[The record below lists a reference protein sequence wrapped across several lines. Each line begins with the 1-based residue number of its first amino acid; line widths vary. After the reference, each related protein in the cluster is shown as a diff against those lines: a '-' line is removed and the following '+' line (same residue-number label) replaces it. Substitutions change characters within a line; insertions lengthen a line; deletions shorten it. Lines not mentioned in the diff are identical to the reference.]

1 MKTKQLFFCSL
12 TGLALLTT
20 SCSSNDEALNGG
32 DGTTSEGKT
41 YAQIAISV
49 ANSATT
55 RTTTPGNTG
64 DEAYGD
70 DAEYTVND
78 LTVVLANENDIAMQV
93 ITPELKLATDADE
106 ADKQVRVTKPFKCTP
121 GSYKVYVLVNYK
133 NSQKALTP
141 IIKGST
147 DMKAEFGLT
156 DIDRDGTAIDG
167 IAKLSTTGNFF
178 MTNVS
183 APTEQK
189 IDKDATGN
197 ATKTEVD
204 DAGKEMTAG
213 KTNLNLLQVDVE
225 RAVSKVTF
233 NNTDKQPFEI
243 KVGDNIIATATLEG
257 ASLIN
262 LNKKMFLVKDGTP
275 ATHKPST
282 VTDAWPYPKDP
293 NYDQTS
299 IDKNYCEANF
309 EQRSATV
316 FSAPNT
322 ATFYC
327 PENTMDASAQLNGQT
342 TGVVYKVKYV
352 PKDAYYT
359 ELAKDGTDNYSKMFA
374 KVLNLTGKED
384 AITDKI
390 FTEAKNTDGTDITDG
405 TFYSYNGY
413 VFRSLAGA
421 RLYKAIATN
430 TDGKAETVN
439 DAFKNNGNDPDI
451 QTYTEGVC
459 YYTAWIK
466 HNPDGEYMQ
475 QDKYGVVRNF
485 WYELTVN
492 SIKKLGYSKPTYE
505 KPTDPDDKE
514 EASIQVQVKIK
525 KWRLV
530 KQNVDLE

>member
-12 TGLALLTT
+12 TGLTLLAA

-55 RTTTPGNTG
+55 RANPLDGMNTG

-93 ITPELKLATDADE
+93 ITPTLKTVSNKDE
-106 ADKQVRVTKPFKCTP
+106 ADKQVRVTEPFTCTP
-121 GSYKVYVLVNYK
+121 GTYKVYVLANYK
-133 NSQKALTP
+133 NSQNALTP

-156 DIDRDGTAIDG
+156 DI
-167 IAKLSTTGNFF
+167 AKLSTTDNFF
-178 MTNVS
+178 MTNTS
-183 APTEQK
+183 APTAKVIEK
-189 IDKDATGN
+189 DGTDK
-197 ATKTEVD
+197 EVD
-204 DAGKEMTAG
+204 DAGNEITDG
-213 KTNLNLLQVDVE
+213 KTNLNLLKVDVE

-233 NNTDKQPFEI
+233 DNTDNQSFDVM
-243 KVGDNIIATATLEG
+243 VGDNKIATATLEG

-262 LNKKMFLVKDGTP
+262 LNKKMYLVKGRRT
-275 ATHKPST
+275 ATNKP
-282 VTDAWPYPKDP
+282 VTGEWPYPKDP
-293 NYDQTS
+293 NYDNTS
-299 IDKNYCEANF
+299 IDAAYCETNF

-316 FSAPNT
+316 FHVPST

-327 PENTMDASAQLNGQT
+327 PENTMEASAQLNGQT
-342 TGVVYKVKYV
+342 TGVVYKVKYAPV
-352 PKDAYYT
+352 DGYYT
-359 ELAKDGTDNYSKMFA
+359 ELAAKNGTDSYSKMFE
-374 KVLNLTGKED
+374 KVLALTKKD
-384 AITDKI
+384 ADITPTI
-390 FTEAKNTDGTDITDG
+390 FTTTDNTEG

-413 VFRSLAGA
+413 VFKSKAGA
-421 RLYKAIATN
+421 CLYKAIATN
-430 TDGKAETVN
+430 KDDKAETVN
-439 DAFKNNGNDPDI
+439 TDFTISMSENDKDI
-451 QTYTEGVC
+451 QTYENGYC

-466 HNPDGEYMQ
+466 HNPTSTVTMQ

-485 WYELTVN
+485 WYELKVN
-492 SIKKLGYSKPTYE
+492 SIKKLGYSKPTY
-505 KPTDPDDKE
+505 KNPTDPDDKA

>member
-12 TGLALLTT
+12 TGLALLTA

-93 ITPELKLATDADE
+93 ITPTLKTATNTDDD
-106 ADKQVRVTKPFKCTP
+106 DKLVRVTEPFKCTP
-121 GSYKVYVLVNYK
+121 GTYKVYVLANYK
-133 NSQKALTP
+133 NSQDALTP

-147 DMKAEFGLT
+147 DMKAEFGIT
-156 DIDRDGTAIDG
+156 N
-167 IAKLSTTGNFF
+167 IAKLSTTDEFF

-183 APTEQK
+183 APEGQEIK
-189 IDKDATGN
+189 EAATGKELN
-197 ATKTEVD
+197 
-204 DAGKEMTAG
+204 DAGKDETKEGAA
-213 KTNLNLLQVDVE
+213 TNLNILTVNVE

-233 NNTDKQPFEI
+233 DNTDNQSFDVM
-243 KVGDNIIATATLEG
+243 VGDNKIATATLEG

-262 LNKKMFLVKDGTP
+262 LNKKMYLVKEGRTATNKP
-275 ATHKPST
+275 AG
-282 VTDAWPYPKDP
+282 VTDKWPYPMDP
-293 NYDQTS
+293 NYSQTS
-299 IDKNYCEANF
+299 IDEAYCIANF
-309 EQRSATV
+309 EQRIATNFPAPSATK
-316 FSAPNT
+316 
-322 ATFYC
+322 FYC
-327 PENTMDASAQLNGQT
+327 PENTMADAAQLNGQT
-342 TGVVYKVKYV
+342 TGVVYKVKYA
-352 PKDAYYT
+352 PEAAYYT
-359 ELAKDGTDNYSKMFA
+359 ELAAENGTDSYSKMYE
-374 KVLNLTGKED
+374 KVLALGGTEI
-384 AITDKI
+384 APTITNTI
-390 FTEAKNTDGTDITDG
+390 FTKADNEDG

-421 RLYKAIATN
+421 RLYKTIATN
-430 TDGKAETVN
+430 TDGEAATVN
-439 DAFKNNGNDPDI
+439 GAFKTENNDGI
-451 QTYTEGVC
+451 QTYAEGYC

-466 HNPDGEYMQ
+466 HNPGGTTMQ

-485 WYELTVN
+485 WYELKVN

-505 KPTDPDDKE
+505 KPTDPDDKA

>member
-55 RTTTPGNTG
+55 RAVAGNTG
-64 DEAYGD
+64 EYEYGE

-93 ITPELKLATDADE
+93 ITPELKTATNE
-106 ADKQVRVTKPFKCTP
+106 GEPDKLVRVTKPFKCTP
-121 GSYKVYVLVNYK
+121 GKYKVYVLANYK
-133 NSQKALTP
+133 NSQSSLSP

-147 DMKAEFGLT
+147 DMKAVFGIT
-156 DIDRDGTAIDG
+156 DN
-167 IAKLSTTGNFF
+167 TTLWKENNFF
-178 MTNVS
+178 MTNTS
-183 APTEQK
+183 APTEQT
-189 IDKDATGN
+189 IDKN

-204 DAGKEMTAG
+204 DAGKEMTDG
-213 KTNLNLLQVDVE
+213 KTNLNLLKVDVE

-233 NNTDKQPFEI
+233 GNSDTQLSFDIKEGNNT
-243 KVGDNIIATATLEG
+243 IATATLEG

-262 LNKKMFLVKDGTP
+262 LNKKMFLVKDETL
-275 ATHKPST
+275 AQNKPVIT
-282 VTDAWPYPKDP
+282 NDWPYPVDP
-293 NYDQTS
+293 NYNETS
-299 IDKNYCEANF
+299 IDIATNF
-309 EQRSATV
+309 AQTTASEFTALKSAK
-316 FSAPNT
+316 
-322 ATFYC
+322 FYC
-327 PENTMDASAQLNGQT
+327 PENTMTALAQLNGQT

-352 PKDAYYT
+352 PEGAYYT
-359 ELAKDGTDNYSKMFA
+359 ELAAKNGTDSYSKMFEE
-374 KVLNLTGKED
+374 VLKLGVGVKDE

-390 FTEAKNTDGTDITDG
+390 FTEATAEDKTAG

-413 VFRSLAGA
+413 VFKTKAGA

-430 TDGKAETVN
+430 TDKDPKTVN
-439 DAFKNNGNDPDI
+439 TDFQGNVNDPDI
-451 QTYTEGVC
+451 QTYTNGYC

-466 HNPDGEYMQ
+466 HNPTSKIYLE

-492 SIKKLGYSKPTYE
+492 SIKKLGYSQPTY
-505 KPTDPDDKE
+505 KSPTDPDDKA
-514 EASIQVQVKIK
+514 EASIQVQVNIK
-525 KWRLV
+525 KWRVV
-530 KQNVDLE
+530 KQNLDLE

>member
-1 MKTKQLFFCSL
+1 MKTKQLFFCGM
-12 TGLALLTT
+12 TGLALLAT

-55 RTTTPGNTG
+55 RAVAGNTG
-64 DEAYGD
+64 DEAYGTD
-70 DAEYTVND
+70 DEYTVND
-78 LTVVLANENDIAMQV
+78 LTVVLANENGIAMQV
-93 ITPELKLATDADE
+93 ITPKLKTATNADDAD
-106 ADKQVRVTKPFKCTP
+106 KLVRVTEPFKCTP
-121 GSYKVYVLVNYK
+121 GKYKVYVLANYK
-133 NSQKALTP
+133 NSQDALTP

-147 DMKAEFGLT
+147 DMKAEFGIT
-156 DIDRDGTAIDG
+156 D
-167 IAKLSTTGNFF
+167 IAKLSTTDNFF
-178 MTNVS
+178 MTNTS
-183 APTEQK
+183 APEVK
-189 IDKDATGN
+189 VIEKNATG
-197 ATKTEVD
+197 KEVD
-204 DAGKEMTAG
+204 DAGKEMTDG
-213 KTNLNLLQVDVE
+213 KTNLNLLTVDVE

-233 NNTDKQPFEI
+233 DNTDNQSFDI
-243 KVGDNIIATATLEG
+243 KVGDNKIATATLEG

-262 LNKKMFLVKDGTP
+262 LNKKMYLVKDGTL
-275 ATHKPST
+275 AQNKP
-282 VTDAWPYPKDP
+282 VTTNDWPYPVDP
-293 NYDQTS
+293 NYNETS
-299 IDKNYCEANF
+299 IDKGYCEANF
-309 EQRSATV
+309 FQTEASS
-316 FSAPNT
+316 FPAPST

-327 PENTMDASAQLNGQT
+327 PENTMKASAQLNGQT
-342 TGVVYKVKYV
+342 TGVVYKVKYA
-352 PKDAYYT
+352 PEAAYYT
-359 ELAKDGTDNYSKMFA
+359 ELAAENGTDSYSKMFEA
-374 KVLNLTGKED
+374 VLKLTDKDD
-384 AITDKI
+384 AITNAI
-390 FTEAKNTDGTDITDG
+390 FTTAEGTDG

-413 VFRSLAGA
+413 VFKTKAGA

-439 DAFKNNGNDPDI
+439 AAFGTNANDEDI
-451 QTYTEGVC
+451 QTYDKGYC

-492 SIKKLGYSKPTYE
+492 SIKKLGYSKPTYKE
-505 KPTDPDDKE
+505 PTDPDDKA

>member
-12 TGLALLTT
+12 TGLALLAA

-55 RTTTPGNTG
+55 RAVAGNTG

-70 DAEYTVND
+70 DNEYTVND

-93 ITPELKLATDADE
+93 ITPEMKEATNTDVADDKLI
-106 ADKQVRVTKPFKCTP
+106 RVTKPFQCTP
-121 GSYKVYVLVNYK
+121 GNYKVYVLANYK
-133 NSQKALTP
+133 NSQSSLSP

-147 DMKAEFGLT
+147 DMKTVFSLSDLA
-156 DIDRDGTAIDG
+156 G
-167 IAKLSTTGNFF
+167 IAKLYGSGNFF

-183 APTEQK
+183 APEATN
-189 IDKDATGN
+189 IDEKAN
-197 ATKTEVD
+197 KKEVD
-204 DAGKEMTAG
+204 DAGKEMQEGGA
-213 KTNLNLLQVDVE
+213 TNLNLLTVDVE

-233 NNTDKQPFEI
+233 NNTDNQSFNIE
-243 KVGDNIIATATLEG
+243 VGGNTIAMATLEG

-262 LNKKMFLVKDGTP
+262 LNKKMFLVKDKTL
-275 ATHKPST
+275 ATNKP
-282 VTDAWPYPKDP
+282 VTTNDWPYPKDP

-299 IDKNYCEANF
+299 IDKDYCEANF
-309 EQRSATV
+309 EQRSAID
-316 FSAPNT
+316 FSAPSN

-327 PENTMDASAQLNGQT
+327 PENTMEASAQLNGQT
-342 TGVVYKVKYV
+342 TGVVYKVKYT
-352 PKDAYYT
+352 PQAKYYT
-359 ELAKDGTDNYSKMFA
+359 ELAAENGTDSYSKMFEA
-374 KVLNLTGKED
+374 VLKLADGVKDPDIKNT
-384 AITDKI
+384 I
-390 FTEAKNTDGTDITDG
+390 FTTAEGTDGPNG

-413 VFRSLAGA
+413 VFKTKAGA

-430 TDGKAETVN
+430 PGADAATVN
-439 DAFKNNGNDPDI
+439 TAFKNNASDDDI
-451 QTYTEGVC
+451 QTYDKGDC

-466 HNPDGEYMQ
+466 HNPTSTVTMQ

-485 WYELTVN
+485 WYELKVN

-505 KPTDPDDKE
+505 KPTDPDDKA

-530 KQNVDLE
+530 KQNVNLE

>member
-12 TGLALLTT
+12 TGLTLLAA

-55 RTTTPGNTG
+55 RANPLDGMNTG

-93 ITPELKLATDADE
+93 ITPTLKTVSNKDE
-106 ADKQVRVTKPFKCTP
+106 ADKQVRVTEPFTCTP
-121 GSYKVYVLVNYK
+121 GTYKVYVLANYK
-133 NSQKALTP
+133 NSQNALTP

-156 DIDRDGTAIDG
+156 DI
-167 IAKLSTTGNFF
+167 AKLSTTDNFF

-183 APTEQK
+183 APEGQEIK
-189 IDKDATGN
+189 EVATG
-197 ATKTEVD
+197 KEVD
-204 DAGKEMTAG
+204 DAGTEITNG
-213 KTNLNLLQVDVE
+213 KTNLNLLKVDVE

-233 NNTDKQPFEI
+233 DNTDNQSFDVM
-243 KVGDNIIATATLEG
+243 VGDNKIATATLEG

-262 LNKKMFLVKDGTP
+262 LNKKMYLVKGGRTATNKP
-275 ATHKPST
+275 AG
-282 VTDAWPYPKDP
+282 VTDEWPYPMDP
-293 NYDQTS
+293 NYSQTS
-299 IDKNYCEANF
+299 IDEVYCEANF

-316 FSAPNT
+316 FPAPST

-327 PENTMDASAQLNGQT
+327 PENTMEASAQLNGQT
-342 TGVVYKVKYV
+342 TGVVYKVKYAPV
-352 PKDAYYT
+352 NGYYT
-359 ELAKDGTDNYSKMFA
+359 ELAKDGTDNYSQMFA
-374 KVLNLTGKED
+374 KVLNLADKDE

-390 FTEAKNTDGTDITDG
+390 FTEATIADKANG

-413 VFRSLAGA
+413 VFKTKAGA
-421 RLYKAIATN
+421 RLYKAIATAN
-430 TDGKAETVN
+430 TGDDAKAVN
-439 DAFKNNGNDPDI
+439 AAFKANENDDDI
-451 QTYTEGVC
+451 QTYKEGYC

-466 HNPDGEYMQ
+466 HNPGGTTMQ

-485 WYELTVN
+485 WYELKVN
-492 SIKKLGYSKPTYE
+492 NIKKLGYSKPSY
-505 KPTDPDDKE
+505 KDPKDPDDKA

>member
-1 MKTKQLFFCSL
+1 MKTKQLFFCGM
-12 TGLALLTT
+12 TGLALLAT

-55 RTTTPGNTG
+55 RALTGNTG

-78 LTVVLANENDIAMQV
+78 LTVVLADKNDIAVQV
-93 ITPELKLATDADE
+93 ITPELKTATDANE
-106 ADKQVRVTKPFKCTP
+106 ADKVVRVTKPFKCTP
-121 GSYKVYVLVNYK
+121 GSYKVYVLANYR
-133 NSQKALTP
+133 NSQSSLSP

-147 DMKAEFGLT
+147 DMKTVFSLSDLA
-156 DIDRDGTAIDG
+156 G
-167 IAKLSTTGNFF
+167 IAKLYESGNFF

-183 APTEQK
+183 APEATN
-189 IDKDATGN
+189 IDEKAN
-197 ATKTEVD
+197 KKEVD
-204 DAGKEMTAG
+204 DAGKEMQEGGA
-213 KTNLNLLQVDVE
+213 TNLNLLTVDVE

-233 NNTDKQPFEI
+233 NNTDNQSFNIE
-243 KVGDNIIATATLEG
+243 VGGNTIATATLEG

-262 LNKKMFLVKDGTP
+262 LNKKMFLVKDKTL
-275 ATHKPST
+275 ATNKP
-282 VTDAWPYPKDP
+282 VTTNDWPYPKDP

-299 IDKNYCEANF
+299 IDKDYCEANF
-309 EQRSATV
+309 EQRSAID
-316 FSAPNT
+316 FSAPSN

-327 PENTMDASAQLNGQT
+327 PENTMEASAQLNGQT

-352 PKDAYYT
+352 PEGAYYT
-359 ELAKDGTDNYSKMFA
+359 ELAAENGTDSYSQMFK
-374 KVLNLTGKED
+374 KVLALTDKD
-384 AITDKI
+384 VAITNTI
-390 FTEAKNTDGTDITDG
+390 FTTAEGTDGTDG

-413 VFRSLAGA
+413 VFKTKAGA
-421 RLYKAIATN
+421 CLYKAIATN
-430 TDGKAETVN
+430 KDDKAETVN
-439 DAFKNNGNDPDI
+439 TDFTKSMSENDKDI
-451 QTYTEGVC
+451 QTYKNGYC

-466 HNPDGEYMQ
+466 HNPTSKIYLE

-492 SIKKLGYSKPTYE
+492 NIKKLGYSKPTY
-505 KPTDPDDKE
+505 KDPTDPDDKA

>member
-32 DGTTSEGKT
+32 NGASNDGNT

-55 RTTTPGNTG
+55 RAVTGNTG

-93 ITPELKLATDADE
+93 ITPKMKTATNTDA
-106 ADKQVRVTKPFKCTP
+106 ADDKLIRVTEPFKCTP
-121 GSYKVYVLVNYK
+121 GSYKVYVLANYK
-133 NSQKALTP
+133 NSQDALTP

-147 DMKAEFGLT
+147 DMKAEFGIT
-156 DIDRDGTAIDG
+156 Q
-167 IAKLSTTGNFF
+167 IAKLSTTDEFF

-183 APTEQK
+183 APEAQEIKT
-189 IDKDATGN
+189 DATD
-197 ATKTEVD
+197 KEVD
-204 DAGKEMTAG
+204 DAGTEIKGG
-213 KTNLNLLQVDVE
+213 KTNLNLLKVDVE

-233 NNTDKQPFEI
+233 DNTDNQSFDVM
-243 KVGDNIIATATLEG
+243 VGDNKIATATLEG

-262 LNKKMFLVKDGTP
+262 LNKKMYLVKGGRTATNKP
-275 ATHKPST
+275 AG
-282 VTDAWPYPKDP
+282 VTDEWPYPMDP
-293 NYDQTS
+293 NYSQTS
-299 IDKNYCEANF
+299 IDAAYCETNF
-309 EQRSATV
+309 EQSIAKV
-316 FSAPNT
+316 FPAPST

-327 PENTMDASAQLNGQT
+327 PENTMEASAQLNGQT
-342 TGVVYKVKYV
+342 TGVVYKVKYA
-352 PKDAYYT
+352 PEAAYYT
-359 ELAKDGTDNYSKMFA
+359 ELAAENGTDSYSQMFA
-374 KVLNLTGKED
+374 KVLNLADKDE
-384 AITDKI
+384 AITNKI
-390 FTEAKNTDGTDITDG
+390 FTEATTADKADG

-413 VFRSLAGA
+413 VFKTKAGA
-421 RLYKAIATN
+421 RLYKAIATAN
-430 TDGKAETVN
+430 TGDDAKAVN
-439 DAFKNNGNDPDI
+439 AAFKANENDDDI
-451 QTYTEGVC
+451 QTYKEGYC

-466 HNPDGEYMQ
+466 HNPTSTVTMQ

-485 WYELTVN
+485 WYELKVN
-492 SIKKLGYSKPTYE
+492 SIKKLGYSKPKY
-505 KPTDPDDKE
+505 KNPTDPDDKA

>member
-32 DGTTSEGKT
+32 NGASNDGNT

-55 RTTTPGNTG
+55 RADGNNTG
-64 DEAYGD
+64 DEVYGED
-70 DAEYTVND
+70 NEYTVND
-78 LTVVLANENDIAMQV
+78 LTVVLADNNGIAMQV
-93 ITPELKLATDADE
+93 ITPELKTATDADD

-121 GSYKVYVLVNYK
+121 GTYKVYVLANYK
-133 NSQKALTP
+133 NCQDKLSP

-147 DMKAEFGLT
+147 DMKAVFGLDDYT
-156 DIDRDGTAIDG
+156 I
-167 IAKLSTTGNFF
+167 LSKSGNFF
-178 MTNVS
+178 MTNAS
-183 APTEQK
+183 APTEQT

-213 KTNLNLLQVDVE
+213 KTNLNLLTVDVE

-233 NNTDKQPFEI
+233 TSDKLSFDIIEGNNT
-243 KVGDNIIATATLEG
+243 IATAELVG

-262 LNKKMFLVKDGTP
+262 LNKKMYLVKDGQK
-275 ATHKPST
+275 ATNKPST
-282 VTDAWPYPKDP
+282 VVASVNSDWPYPKDP

-299 IDKNYCEANF
+299 IDIDANF
-309 EQRSATV
+309 FQKEASV
-316 FSAPNT
+316 FPALNK
-322 ATFYC
+322 AKFYC
-327 PENTMDASAQLNGQT
+327 PENTMEASAQLNGQT
-342 TGVVYKVKYV
+342 TGVVYKVKYT
-352 PKDAYYT
+352 PQEGYYT
-359 ELAKDGTDNYSKMFA
+359 ELAAENGTDNYSKMFEA
-374 KVLNLTGKED
+374 VLKLGTANIDPL
-384 AITDKI
+384 ITKDI
-390 FTEAKNTDGTDITDG
+390 FTTADLKDG

-413 VFRSLAGA
+413 VFKSKAGA

-430 TDGKAETVN
+430 TDGKAATVN
-439 DAFKNNGNDPDI
+439 TTFQDPEIDKDI
-451 QTYTEGVC
+451 QTYANGYC

-466 HNPDGEYMQ
+466 HNPDGGYMQ

-492 SIKKLGYSKPTYE
+492 SIKKLGYSKPTYK
-505 KPTDPDDKE
+505 KPTDPDDKA
-514 EASIQVQVKIK
+514 EASIQVQVNIK
-525 KWRLV
+525 KWRWV

>member
-12 TGLALLTT
+12 TGLALLAA

-55 RTTTPGNTG
+55 RAVAGNTG

-93 ITPELKLATDADE
+93 ITPTLKTATNTDE
-106 ADKQVRVTKPFKCTP
+106 ADRLVRVTEPFKCTP
-121 GSYKVYVLVNYK
+121 GTYKVYVLANYK
-133 NSQKALTP
+133 NSQNALTP

-156 DIDRDGTAIDG
+156 DI
-167 IAKLSTTGNFF
+167 AKLSTTDNFF

-183 APTEQK
+183 APEGQEIK
-189 IDKDATGN
+189 EAATGKELN
-197 ATKTEVD
+197 
-204 DAGKEMTAG
+204 DAGKDETKEGAA
-213 KTNLNLLQVDVE
+213 TNLNLLKVDVE

-233 NNTDKQPFEI
+233 NNTDNQSFNIE
-243 KVGDNIIATATLEG
+243 VGGNKIATATLEG

-262 LNKKMFLVKDGTP
+262 LNKKMYLVKEGTL
-275 ATHKPST
+275 ATHKPVAT
-282 VTDAWPYPKDP
+282 NDWPYPKDP
-293 NYDQTS
+293 NYNETS
-299 IDKNYCEANF
+299 IVAAYCEANF
-309 EQRSATV
+309 EQRSAMV
-316 FSAPNT
+316 FSAPSK
-322 ATFYC
+322 AKFYC
-327 PENTMDASAQLNGQT
+327 PENTMTALAQLNGQT

-352 PKDAYYT
+352 PEDKYYT
-359 ELAKDGTDNYSKMFA
+359 ELAAKNGTDSYSKMFEE
-374 KVLNLTGKED
+374 VLKLGVGEKDE

-390 FTEAKNTDGTDITDG
+390 FTEATTEDKTAG

-413 VFRSLAGA
+413 VFKTKAGA
-421 RLYKAIATN
+421 RLYKAIATAN
-430 TDGKAETVN
+430 TGDDAAAVNAAFKTNAN
-439 DAFKNNGNDPDI
+439 DADI
-451 QTYTEGVC
+451 QTYTNGYC

-466 HNPDGEYMQ
+466 HNPTSTVTME

-485 WYELTVN
+485 WYELTVS
-492 SIKKLGYSKPTYE
+492 SIKKLGYSKATYE
-505 KPTDPDDKE
+505 DPKTPDDKA
-514 EASIQVQVKIK
+514 EASIQVKVNIK

-530 KQNVDLE
+530 KQNVNLE

>member
-1 MKTKQLFFCSL
+1 MKTKQLFFCGL
-12 TGLALLTT
+12 TGLALLAA

-55 RTTTPGNTG
+55 RAVAGNTG
-64 DEAYGD
+64 EYEYGE
-70 DAEYTVND
+70 DAEYTVKD

-93 ITPELKLATDADE
+93 ITPTLKTVSDVDE
-106 ADKQVRVTKPFKCTP
+106 ADRQIRVTEPFKCTP
-121 GSYKVYVLVNYK
+121 GKYKVYVLANYK
-133 NSQKALTP
+133 NSQSSLSP

-147 DMKAEFGLT
+147 DMMAVFGIG
-156 DIDRDGTAIDG
+156 D
-167 IAKLSTTGNFF
+167 IAKLYTKDNFF

-183 APTEQK
+183 AP
-189 IDKDATGN
+189 
-197 ATKTEVD
+197 KTQDIVKKGAGGKEVD
-204 DAGKEMTAG
+204 DAGKEITDG
-213 KTNLNLLQVDVE
+213 KTDLNLLKVDVE

-233 NNTDKQPFEI
+233 ANTDDEPFEI
-243 KVGDNIIATATLEG
+243 KQGANTIATATLEG

-262 LNKKMFLVKDGTP
+262 LNKKMYLVKDGTL
-275 ATHKPST
+275 ATNRPV
-282 VTDAWPYPKDP
+282 VTNDWPYPKDP

-299 IDKNYCEANF
+299 IDKDYCVANF
-309 EQRSATV
+309 FQTEASS
-316 FSAPNT
+316 FPAPST

-327 PENTMDASAQLNGQT
+327 PENTMEASAQLNGQT
-342 TGVVYKVKYV
+342 TGVVYKVKYA
-352 PKDAYYT
+352 PEAAYYT
-359 ELAKDGTDNYSKMFA
+359 ELAAENGTDSYSKMFEA
-374 KVLNLTGKED
+374 VLKL
-384 AITDKI
+384 TDKNPAIKNTI
-390 FTEAKNTDGTDITDG
+390 FTTAEGTDG

-413 VFRSLAGA
+413 VFKTKAGA

-439 DAFKNNGNDPDI
+439 AAFGTNANDEDI
-451 QTYTEGVC
+451 QTYDKGYC

-492 SIKKLGYSKPTYE
+492 SIKKLGYSKPTYKE
-505 KPTDPDDKE
+505 PTDPDDKA

>member
-12 TGLALLTT
+12 TGLALLAT

-55 RTTTPGNTG
+55 RADGDNTG
-64 DEAYGD
+64 DDVFGED
-70 DAEYTVND
+70 NEYTVND
-78 LTVVLANENDIAMQV
+78 LTVVLADKNDIAMQV

-147 DMKAEFGLT
+147 DMNAEFGLT
-156 DIDRDGTAIDG
+156 DIDGDGTAIDG

-204 DAGKEMTAG
+204 DAGKEMTDG
-213 KTNLNLLQVDVE
+213 KTNLNLLTVDVE

-233 NNTDKQPFEI
+233 NQTTQSFEI
-243 KVGDNIIATATLEG
+243 KEGNNIIANATLEG
-257 ASLIN
+257 VSLIN
-262 LNKKMFLVKDGTP
+262 LNKKMYLVKHGEL
-275 ATHKPST
+275 ATNKP
-282 VTDAWPYPKDP
+282 VTTNDWPYPVDP
-293 NYDQTS
+293 NYDQTL
-299 IDKNYCEANF
+299 INKNYCDANF
-309 EQRSATV
+309 TQTEASNFPAPSA
-316 FSAPNT
+316 AK
-322 ATFYC
+322 FYC
-327 PENTMDASAQLNGQT
+327 PENTMTADAQLNGQT

-352 PKDAYYT
+352 PEADYYT
-359 ELAKDGTDNYSKMFA
+359 ELAENGTDNYSKMFK
-374 KVLNLTGKED
+374 KVLDLTGKD
-384 AITDKI
+384 PAIKNTI

-430 TDGKAETVN
+430 TDGEATTVN
-439 DAFKNNGNDPDI
+439 AAFKTNGNDDDI
-451 QTYTEGVC
+451 QTYKEGYC

-466 HNPDGEYMQ
+466 HNPTSKIYLE

-492 SIKKLGYSKPTYE
+492 SIKKLGYSKPTYKE
-505 KPTDPDDKE
+505 PTDPDDKA
-514 EASIQVQVKIK
+514 EASIQVQVNIK
-525 KWRLV
+525 KWRWV
-530 KQNVDLE
+530 KQTVDLE